1 MRVSTVIFVL
11 FLGSCTLVGQ
21 QPSEEAKK
29 EAEFLELLKK
39 AKATQAINK
48 QTIQSADKKT
58 SEKIT
63 KAAKQIVSLK
73 NEVKQ
78 LKTEL
83 NEVNKKLD
91 SVSNDTVDIKF
102 SLLPISSGQE
112 NW

>member
-1 MRVSTVIFVL
+1 MRTIIVIFGI
-11 FLGSCTLVGQ
+11 FLGSCSLIGQ

-29 EAEFLELLKK
+29 EAEFKELMNKVKLSQEVNK
-39 AKATQAINK
+39 AKIQAV
-48 QTIQSADKKT
+48 DKKT

-73 NEVKQ
+73 SEVKQ

-83 NEVNKKLD
+83 NEANKKLD
-91 SVSNDTVDIKF
+91 SVSSDAVDIKF
-102 SLLPISSGQE
+102 NLLPIPAGKE